1 MALSSSSN
9 AKTKVEHYPIT
20 NFVSGAGA
28 GVISTILCA
37 PLDVA
42 KVRVQVQG
50 SLNSNKYNGMFSTLN
65 KIYIEEGIRGLYRGM
80 VPALCTVPMFWGIYW
95 TSYENMKIFMYK
107 QFPSSPS
114 YIHHTGAAI
123 TAGAIGDVLTNP
135 FWVVRTR
142 IQTLVLHPE
151 SALPS
156 NISMI
161 GMFKSIYHNE
171 GFSAF
176 YRGLTASF
184 LGLSHVA
191 IQFPL
196 YEYLKMIFR
205 GKDKNEMDE
214 SVIELMGA
222 SILAKS
228 TASIVTYPH
237 EVVRSRLQD
246 NRYANEGIIK
256 VIRDIVSKEGIKTL
270 WSGLGF
276 TLIRVIPAS
285 VSTFLSYEYINRALR
300 CEMNSSE

>member
-1 MALSSSSN
+1 MTTSSSSN
-9 AKTKVEHYPIT
+9 AKTEEEYFPLT

-28 GVISTILCA
+28 GGISTILCA

-50 SLNSNKYNGMFSTLN
+50 SLNSTKYQGMFNTLN
-65 KIYIEEGIRGLYRGM
+65 KIYTEEGVRGWYRGM

-95 TSYENMKIFMYK
+95 TSYENMKIFMHQ
-107 QFPSSPS
+107 QFPTSPA

-142 IQTLVLHPE
+142 IQTLILHPE
-151 SALPS
+151 SELPS
-156 NISMI
+156 NISMVS
-161 GMFKSIYHNE
+161 MFKSIYHSE
-171 GFSAF
+171 GASAF

-196 YEYLKMIFR
+196 YEYLKAMFR
-205 GKDKNEMDE
+205 GKDKLEMNE
-214 SVIELMGA
+214 SASELMGA
-222 SILAKS
+222 SILAKA

-237 EVVRSRLQD
+237 EVIRARLQD
-246 NRYANEGIIK
+246 NRYTNKGILQVVK
-256 VIRDIVSKEGIKTL
+256 DIVKKEGFGSL
-270 WSGLGF
+270 WAGLGF

-300 CEMNSSE
+300 SDMK